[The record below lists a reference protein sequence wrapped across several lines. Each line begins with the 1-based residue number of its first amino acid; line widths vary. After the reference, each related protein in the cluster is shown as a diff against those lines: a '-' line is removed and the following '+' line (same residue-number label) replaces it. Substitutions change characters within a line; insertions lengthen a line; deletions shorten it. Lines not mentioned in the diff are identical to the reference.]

1 MESGIALINFPEAEW
16 DCEKNNFITIEN
28 VWDGDWI
35 YSTAGEKIKRSG
47 RKKSFRKPEAIRLKR
62 IGMKIHFLQA
72 GYCLQRKNQMQRNVH
87 SLHQNA
93 FHR

>member
-1 MESGIALINFPEAEW
+1 MINFPEAEW

-28 VWDGDWI
+28 VWDEDWI
-35 YSTAGEKIKRSG
+35 YSTAGEN
-47 RKKSFRKPEAIRLKR
+47 KKERTQKKLPETGSLRLKR

-93 FHR
+93 FHRLIF